1 MTFSADEKSWRSV
14 GEHIPVIMF
23 PMLKI
28 PAAISSIPHAFACQ
42 QVKESGCDVNEV
54 HREVSNIIISTAWV
68 MSKSAFKYAK

>member
-14 GEHIPVIMF
+14 GEHIPVMF
-23 PMLKI
+23 PMLNV
-28 PAAISSIPHAFACQ
+28 PPAISSIPHAFARQ

-54 HREVSNIIISTAWV
+54 HREVRNIIISTAWV